1 MKIEYNLNKR
11 RITDMK
17 KISMMILMIMVTVGM
32 FACEMKYITTFAG
45 SSSEYKIKDKCAT
58 VRQETDKILLQL
70 DHNKDIVCLGKVEEN
85 DSVIMTYD
93 DAGVIKK
100 IIFKKCNK
108 DRMRNK
114 LYYMYL
120 IGLYNERSVF

>member
-1 MKIEYNLNKR
+1 
-11 RITDMK
+11 MK
-17 KISMMILMIMVTVGM
+17 KISMMMILMIIMTFGM
-32 FACEMKYITTFAG
+32 FACEMKYITSFAG

-70 DHNKDIVCLGKVEEN
+70 DHNKDVICLGKIEEN
-85 DSVIMTYD
+85 GSVIMAYD

-100 IIFKKCNK
+100 IVFKKCNK

-114 LYYMYL
+114 LYYIYL
-120 IGLYNERSVF
+120 IGLYREGDIF

>member
-1 MKIEYNLNKR
+1 
-11 RITDMK
+11 MK

-58 VRQETDKILLQL
+58 VRQETDKMLLQL
-70 DHNKDIVCLGKVEEN
+70 DHNKHIVCLGKVEEN
-85 DSVIMTYD
+85 GSVIMTYD

-114 LYYMYL
+114 LYYMFL
-120 IGLYNERSVF
+120 INLYNERSVF

>member
-1 MKIEYNLNKR
+1 
-11 RITDMK
+11 MK
-17 KISMMILMIMVTVGM
+17 KITALLLCLIGLTNLFS
-32 FACEMKYITTFAG
+32 CEMKYIISFAG
-45 SSSEYKIKDKCAT
+45 CSSEYKIKDKCST

-70 DHNKDIVCLGKVEEN
+70 DHNKDIVCLDKVEEN

-93 DAGVIKK
+93 DVGVVKK

-108 DRMRNK
+108 DKMRNK

>member
-1 MKIEYNLNKR
+1 
-11 RITDMK
+11 
-17 KISMMILMIMVTVGM
+17 MIMTLMIGLSSA
-32 FACEMKYITTFAG
+32 FACEMKYITSFAG
-45 SSSEYKIKDKCAT
+45 SSSEYKIKDKCAI

-70 DHNKDIVCLGKVEEN
+70 DHNKDIICLGKIEEN
-85 DSVIMTYD
+85 GSVIMAYD

-108 DRMRNK
+108 DKLRNK

-120 IGLYNERSVF
+120 IGLYREGDIF

>member
-1 MKIEYNLNKR
+1 
-11 RITDMK
+11 MK

-58 VRQETDKILLQL
+58 VRQETDKMLLQL
-70 DHNKDIVCLGKVEEN
+70 DHNKDIVCLDKVEEN
-85 DSVIMTYD
+85 GSVIMVYD
-93 DAGVIKK
+93 DAGVMKK

-108 DRMRNK
+108 DKMRNK

>member
-1 MKIEYNLNKR
+1 
-11 RITDMK
+11 MK
-17 KISMMILMIMVTVGM
+17 KVILFLCLLAVGKV
-32 FACEMKYITTFAG
+32 FSCEMRYVISFAG
-45 SSSEYKIKDKCAT
+45 CSTEHKIKDKCAT
-58 VRQETDKILLQL
+58 VRQETDKMLLQL

-85 DSVIMTYD
+85 GSVIMTYD

-108 DRMRNK
+108 DKMRNK

-120 IGLYNERSVF
+120 IGLYNERSAF

>member
-1 MKIEYNLNKR
+1 
-11 RITDMK
+11 MK
-17 KISMMILMIMVTVGM
+17 KITALLLCLLVFGKVFS
-32 FACEMKYITTFAG
+32 CEMKYIISFAG

-70 DHNKDIVCLGKVEEN
+70 DHNKYIVCLGKIEEN
-85 DSVIMTYD
+85 GSVIMTYD
-93 DAGVIKK
+93 DAGVMKK

-108 DRMRNK
+108 DKMRSK
-114 LYYMYL
+114 LYYLFL

>member
-1 MKIEYNLNKR
+1 
-11 RITDMK
+11 MK
-17 KISMMILMIMVTVGM
+17 KVTALLLCLLVFGKV
-32 FACEMKYITTFAG
+32 FSCEMKCITTFAG

-70 DHNKDIVCLGKVEEN
+70 DHNKDIVCLGKTEEN

-93 DAGVIKK
+93 DAGVMKK

-108 DRMRNK
+108 NKMRNK

>member
-1 MKIEYNLNKR
+1 
-11 RITDMK
+11 MK
-17 KISMMILMIMVTVGM
+17 KITALLLCLLVFGKVFS
-32 FACEMKYITTFAG
+32 CEMKYIISFAG
-45 SSSEYKIKDKCAT
+45 CSKEYKIKDKCTT

-70 DHNKDIVCLGKVEEN
+70 DHNKDIVCLDKVEEN

-93 DAGVIKK
+93 DAGIMKK

-114 LYYMYL
+114 LYCMFL
-120 IGLYNERSVF
+120 INLYKERSVF